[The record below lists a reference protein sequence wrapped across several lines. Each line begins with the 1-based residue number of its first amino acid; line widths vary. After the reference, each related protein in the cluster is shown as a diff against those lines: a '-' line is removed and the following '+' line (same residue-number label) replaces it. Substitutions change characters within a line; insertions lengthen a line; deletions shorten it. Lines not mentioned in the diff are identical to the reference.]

1 VGNCP
6 LIKMEKKMIKM
17 ESPNRK
23 GQFKMFQPEDVD
35 AAKKQGWVEVG
46 AKPKAKKKAS
56 KKK

>member
-1 VGNCP
+1 
-6 LIKMEKKMIKM
+6 MIKM